1 MLSVHTPTLRKMV
14 PFLFLPAGMGLL
26 FEIAIAPSAAQKILA
41 IALALFCP
49 ELTRMAWVDLQNIEL
64 LTIAKTS
71 SATVN
76 TVSPTLA
83 AAATAQPKMTEP
95 SAQPQQSQ
103 QLNRFRTVVVS
114 TVALEATGF
123 YLTFASLP
131 VGAVMIVLSQFWFNL
146 LANIQLHPAEPVPIV
161 SLGIQDRQAVL
172 TVNAITAG
180 LLCLWP
186 IQSMRL
192 GLAVA
197 LLVLTTLFLAVK
209 YGFHRSE

>member
-41 IALALFCP
+41 LALALFCP

-71 SATVN
+71 SETVD
-76 TVSPTLA
+76 TGSPTI

-114 TVALEATGF
+114 TIALEVTGF

-146 LANIQLHPAEPVPIV
+146 LASIQLHPAKPVPIV

-197 LLVLTTLFLAVK
+197 LLALTTLFLAVK